1 VQPSLPAGLEKRSY
15 RFEPTGEQLEYV
27 VFVPGRAGK
36 TKPAPLVI
44 ALHGAT
50 VPAATIMIDLV
61 DPARKHGYIIAAP
74 TGYTLTGW
82 YGARRLG
89 ASPEFLRIT
98 EFSEQDVMNVLEI
111 VRRKYKIDEKRIYLV
126 GHSMGGAGVIHLGSK
141 YPQIWAAAAALAP
154 AVLEDP
160 TDTFGNMQQMPLLII
175 QGDTD
180 TLLPI
185 DGTRRMVARLR
196 EAGVSTDYLEI
207 KGGGHGAPAQQGAA
221 VFQFFEK
228 HKPDGKLP

>member
-1 VQPSLPAGLEKRSY
+1 
-15 RFEPTGEQLEYV
+15 
-27 VFVPGRAGK
+27 
-36 TKPAPLVI
+36 
-44 ALHGAT
+44 
-50 VPAATIMIDLV
+50 
-61 DPARKHGYIIAAP
+61 
-74 TGYTLTGW
+74 
-82 YGARRLG
+82 
-89 ASPEFLRIT
+89 
-98 EFSEQDVMNVLEI
+98 MNVLEI